1 MDAGYMTSAYGAN
14 MMGYDNVE
22 MLLEDVSRQMVQSS
36 QPRYRL
42 SMSNGQRAMAPMRVS
57 KPSSTSN
64 SPRSSALL
72 SRRKTVMSDSP
83 YRRRMPAVDQ
93 PMMAS
98 NTWNS
103 NEHFQMPV
111 KPHRPVSWHPST
123 QLTPDQIYQAGQP
136 SGYPFQQEFPN
147 FNASTPAIYS
157 GYASPASSFSPMSM
171 PFNET
176 DQSYPFATTSYPFA
190 QTYTP
195 DHTSMDDPMMS
206 MQTSSMDNN
215 QDPTMY
221 SHFDWNH
228 FAANGFEDATAPPT
242 PDNFLPIQHPE
253 PSFTSEESIPYHPL
267 SEDEPEGEELIGM
280 GLYDTPD
287 NSKTSLADPQLDN
300 YRIMSQLLGSTYR
313 RTESVGKGLKLE
325 ETWQPPTAKEDED
338 DDEEEDGEAEEEEE
352 DEEESVPETT
362 TQPTSVPVAD
372 VTSFASGPTQNFAN
386 LNAATYGVT
395 GWI

>member
-1 MDAGYMTSAYGAN
+1 
-14 MMGYDNVE
+14 
-22 MLLEDVSRQMVQSS
+22 
-36 QPRYRL
+36 
-42 SMSNGQRAMAPMRVS
+42 
-57 KPSSTSN
+57 
-64 SPRSSALL
+64 
-72 SRRKTVMSDSP
+72 
-83 YRRRMPAVDQ
+83 
-93 PMMAS
+93 
-98 NTWNS
+98 
-103 NEHFQMPV
+103 
-111 KPHRPVSWHPST
+111 
-123 QLTPDQIYQAGQP
+123 
-136 SGYPFQQEFPN
+136 
-147 FNASTPAIYS
+147 
-157 GYASPASSFSPMSM
+157 
-171 PFNET
+171 
-176 DQSYPFATTSYPFA
+176 
-190 QTYTP
+190 
-195 DHTSMDDPMMS
+195 
-206 MQTSSMDNN
+206 
-215 QDPTMY
+215 MY

-280 GLYDTPD
+280 
-287 NSKTSLADPQLDN
+287 ADPQLDN

-352 DEEESVPETT
+352 DEESVPETT